1 MGAMTI
7 VVELDAE
14 TEARL
19 KAQADRRGIAPEQ
32 YAVEFLRENLPL
44 NGTAEATRKLTREAL
59 RQMTKRLQSG
69 SAKLPVLPPE
79 ATERASFYE
88 DRW

>member
-1 MGAMTI
+1 MTI
-7 VVELDAE
+7 LLELDPE

-19 KAQADRRGIAPEQ
+19 KAQAVRRGMAPEQ
-32 YAVEFLRENLPL
+32 YAGEFLRENLPS
-44 NGTAEATRKLTREAL
+44 NSTGIGKLTREGL
-59 RQMTKRLQSG
+59 RSMTKRLQLG
-69 SAKLPVLPPE
+69 SEKRPVLPPE

>member
-1 MGAMTI
+1 MTI
-7 VVELDAE
+7 LIELSPE

-19 KAQADRRGIAPEQ
+19 SAEAVVRGIAPEI
-32 YAVEFLRENLPL
+32 YAESLLRDALSSAPA
-44 NGTAEATRKLTREAL
+44 GTGILTPEDVDELTRVLTE
-59 RQMTKRLQSG
+59 G
-69 SAKLPVLPPE
+69 SEKLPVLPPE

>member
-1 MGAMTI
+1 MTI
-7 VVELDAE
+7 LLELDPE

-32 YAVEFLRENLPL
+32 YAGEFLRDVLPL
-44 NGTAEATRKLTREAL
+44 YSPGTGRLMPGDVDR
-59 RQMTKRLQSG
+59 MTKVMTAG
-69 SAKLPVLPPE
+69 SEHLPILPPE
-79 ATERASFYE
+79 VNDRESYYE

>member
-1 MGAMTI
+1 MTML
-7 VVELDAE
+7 VELDPE

-19 KAQADRRGIAPEQ
+19 KAQAIRHGVAPEQ
-32 YAVEFLRENLPL
+32 YAGEFLRENLPTYAT
-44 NGTAEATRKLTREAL
+44 GTGRLTREDL
-59 RQMTKRLQSG
+59 RAMTRELQEG
-69 SAKLPVLPPE
+69 SENWPILPPE

>member
-1 MGAMTI
+1 MTI
-7 VVELDAE
+7 QIELDAE
-14 TEARL
+14 TQARL
-19 KAQADRRGIAPEQ
+19 AALAARNGMPLEE

-44 NGTAEATRKLTREAL
+44 YATGTGILKPGDVAA
-59 RQMTKRLQSG
+59 MTKELTKG
-69 SAKLPVLPPE
+69 SEKLPILPPE

>member
-1 MGAMTI
+1 MTI
-7 VVELDAE
+7 QLELDPD

-19 KAQADRRGIAPEQ
+19 KAQAIRHSVAPEQ
-32 YAVEFLRENLPL
+32 YAVEFLRDNLP
-44 NGTAEATRKLTREAL
+44 NYATGTGRMTREDLQA
-59 RQMTKRLQSG
+59 MTKELQEG
-69 SAKLPVLPPE
+69 FENRPILPPE

>member
-1 MGAMTI
+1 MTI
-7 VVELDAE
+7 QVELDPE
-14 TEARL
+14 TEGRL

-32 YAVEFLRENLPL
+32 YAGEFLRENLPYYAT
-44 NGTAEATRKLTREAL
+44 GTGILKPGDAKAMTREL
-59 RQMTKRLQSG
+59 TKG
-69 SAKLPVLPPE
+69 SENLPILPPE

>member
-1 MGAMTI
+1 MTLLL
-7 VVELDAE
+7 ELDPE

-19 KAQADRRGIAPEQ
+19 KAQAERRGIAPEQ
-32 YAVEFLRENLPL
+32 FAGEFLRDNLPSYATGTGRLTKEGLRAMRVELTRNSENLPI
-44 NGTAEATRKLTREAL
+44 
-59 RQMTKRLQSG
+59 
-69 SAKLPVLPPE
+69 LPPE

>member
-1 MGAMTI
+1 MTI
-7 VVELDAE
+7 QVDLDPE

-19 KAQADRRGIAPEQ
+19 KAQAVLRGLAPEK
-32 YAVEFLRENLPL
+32 YAGEFLRENLPHYAA
-44 NGTAEATRKLTREAL
+44 GMGRLTREGL
-59 RQMTKRLQSG
+59 REMTKRIQEG
-69 SAKLPVLPPE
+69 SEKLPILPPE

>member
-1 MGAMTI
+1 MTML
-7 VVELDAE
+7 VELDPE

-19 KAQADRRGIAPEQ
+19 KAQAMRHGVAPEQ
-32 YAVEFLRENLPL
+32 YVGEFLRDNLPNYATGTGRLTREDLKAMREELSRGSENLPI
-44 NGTAEATRKLTREAL
+44 
-59 RQMTKRLQSG
+59 
-69 SAKLPVLPPE
+69 LPPE

>member
-1 MGAMTI
+1 MSMLL
-7 VVELDAE
+7 ELDPE

-19 KAQADRRGIAPEQ
+19 NAQAQRRGIAPEQ
-32 YAVEFLRENLPL
+32 YAGEFLRQNLPRSASQPGL
-44 NGTAEATRKLTREAL
+44 LARLDLLGLRAELTKGAE
-59 RQMTKRLQSG
+59 
-69 SAKLPVLPPE
+69 KLPVLPPE

>member
-1 MGAMTI
+1 MNI
-7 VVELDAE
+7 VVELDTE

-19 KAQADRRGIAPEQ
+19 RAEADRRGVAPEQ
-32 YAVEFLRENLPL
+32 YAVEFLRDNLPL
-44 NGTAEATRKLTREAL
+44 NGTAGSTGKLTREGL
-59 RQMTKRLQSG
+59 REMTKRLQSD